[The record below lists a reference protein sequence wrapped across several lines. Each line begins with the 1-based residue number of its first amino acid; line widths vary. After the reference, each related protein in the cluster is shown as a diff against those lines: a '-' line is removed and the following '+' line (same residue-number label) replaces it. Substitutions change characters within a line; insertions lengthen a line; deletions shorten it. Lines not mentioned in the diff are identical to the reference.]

1 MFSPVATWVRVSAMH
16 IARAYCVEAD
26 RVVDIYKARALFFAH
41 DEPRR
46 RFRFLCSDYA
56 CRATNVVR
64 VIGVNHDKLVEDE
77 RAIAFFFN
85 PRFRMNPETSRGAEC
100 EGVARERILDELDS
114 WNAVPEQGGRAHGFR
129 HPKSSDFVDVFQTRS
144 D

>member
-1 MFSPVATWVRVSAMH
+1 MFFPVATWVRVFGMP

-26 RVVDIYKARALFFAH
+26 SVVDIYQARALFFAH

-46 RFRFLCSDYA
+46 RFRFLCLEDA

-77 RAIAFFFN
+77 RDRLLFK
-85 PRFRMNPETSRGAEC
+85 PRFRMNPA
-100 EGVARERILDELDS
+100 
-114 WNAVPEQGGRAHGFR
+114 PEVQ
-129 HPKSSDFVDVFQTRS
+129 
-144 D
+144 